1 MTKTLATLCAVAALT
16 LTSACGGGGDR
27 PSSDEIS
34 TALQAEGNVLGTE
47 LPAEAADCVGTA
59 LEESELTDETLQA
72 LVDGDA
78 DYQNG
83 EDEDI
88 LLGDLAKDV
97 SDCVA
102 PS

>member
-1 MTKTLATLCAVAALT
+1 MTKMLATLCAVAALT

-27 PSSDEIS
+27 PAAEDIS
-34 TALQAEGNVLGTE
+34 TALQSEGNVLGTE

-59 LEESELTDETLQA
+59 LEKSKLSDETLQA
-72 LVDGDA
+72 LVDGDQ

-83 EDEDI
+83 DDEDI

-97 SDCVA
+97 SDCVTG
-102 PS
+102 S